1 MRTSE
6 VADVLASAGVKPT
19 ARRVE
24 IASEL
29 RREAND
35 VTAQELH
42 LRLRKHGAR
51 LGLATVYRTLGTLAD
66 AGVIDSLTHGPGERC
81 YRWCGAEHHHHLVC
95 AQCHRVVEV
104 EDCRIGPWLA
114 DLSAEHG
121 FSVTGHEVEVVGV
134 CADCR

>member
-6 VADVLASAGVKPT
+6 VEGLLVSAGVKPT
-19 ARRVE
+19 KQRVE
-24 IASEL
+24 IAAEL

-35 VTAQELH
+35 VTAQDLH
-42 LRLRKHGAR
+42 ARLRKRGSR

-66 AGVIDSLTHGPGERC
+66 AGVIDSLAHQHGERC

-95 AQCHRVVEV
+95 AECHRVVEL
-104 EDCRIGPWLA
+104 EDCRIGPWLD
-114 DLSAEHG
+114 DLSAQHG
-121 FSVTGHEVEVVGV
+121 FAVTGHAVEVTGV

>member
-19 ARRVE
+19 AQRVE
-24 IASEL
+24 IAAEL

-42 LRLRKHGAR
+42 LRLRKRGRR

-66 AGVIDSLTHGPGERC
+66 AGVIDSLAHQHGALC
-81 YRWCGAEHHHHLVC
+81 YRWCGKEHHHHLVC
-95 AQCHRVVEV
+95 AECHRVVEV
-104 EDCRIGPWLA
+104 EDCRIGPWLD
-114 DLSAEHG
+114 DLSAKHG
-121 FSVTGHEVEVVGV
+121 FAVTGHEVEVVGV